1 MSWDETGSPHPLA
14 QRRTGRSE
22 QEPDRL
28 PEIRE
33 LAVLG
38 WEPAPENATWV
49 FLPYVWPPSART
61 WIPDRGTHWAVESE
75 LDGRGHITRVEC
87 APLPAED
94 VDLLD
99 AESVTALADLGLPPR
114 PRGRLWLLRPVGP
127 FDTVDA
133 VLDHLHRLAEDR
145 AVDTRTREFVT
156 LVRTELDA
164 YPAPDTSTAPL
175 ADPDRQR

>member
-14 QRRTGRSE
+14 ARRTGRSE

-28 PEIRE
+28 PEVRE
-33 LAVLG
+33 LEVLG
-38 WEPAPENATWV
+38 WEPAPESATWV
-49 FLPYVWPPSART
+49 FLPYVWPARART

-75 LDGRGHITRVEC
+75 LDGHGHITRVRC

-94 VDLLD
+94 LDLLD
-99 AESVTALADLGLPPR
+99 TESVAGLAALGLPPR
-114 PRGRLWLLRPVGP
+114 PRHRLWLLRPVGP

-133 VLDHLHRLAEDR
+133 VLDHLLRLAEDR
-145 AVDTRTREFVT
+145 SVDTRTREFVT

-164 YPAPDTSTAPL
+164 YP
-175 ADPDRQR
+175 DPDPEQPPAP